1 MTSKKRL
8 TLVSLVLAGVLIA
21 VTALRMNRAPALP
34 EVEPAFPIAAETPA
48 VTTLRTLV
56 AKPFEGSHLGERP
69 AANAAS
75 PECASLETAI
85 LALALDDF
93 DYPPRIARLPNPA
106 GCKPAEPRAARI
118 LAYYSAKCADSFVA
132 LPAADL
138 PEDEWKTKLGECQL
152 ATLLTRSTFAVLAR
166 GKKEVREIEDMREL
180 ADRLI
185 ASFGGFFAELST
197 AEMAEMREIAD
208 RMIELDPT
216 LIPAHKAGA
225 MAAMLESV
233 GAKEKDPKATPD
245 WADLDAR
252 VREIQNRSPEDP
264 DLDTFRRIADTEGM
278 DPERVKQD
286 SLSRLSRKPD
296 DWREN
301 QVLAWAN
308 WKLGRKDESRA
319 ALKRALELNP
329 GEKELQEN
337 WQVTQRPGSKPE
349 DFKIS
354 MRVGVSFTEMLK

>member
-1 MTSKKRL
+1 MTVVRL
-8 TLVSLVLAGVLIA
+8 NRTSSAPEITPDAA
-21 VTALRMNRAPALP
+21 V
-34 EVEPAFPIAAETPA
+34 AEEKSSA
-48 VTTLRTLV
+48 TTLRMLV
-56 AKPFEGSHLGERP
+56 AQPLTGERSGGGASP
-69 AANAAS
+69 TPLS
-75 PECASLETAI
+75 PECVSLETALLS
-85 LALALDDF
+85 LALEDF

-106 GCKPAEPRAARI
+106 GCKPVDPQATKI

-138 PEDEWKTKLGECQL
+138 PEEEWKTKLGECQL
-152 ATLLTRSTFAVLAR
+152 ATLMARSTFAVLSR
-166 GKKEVREIEDMREL
+166 GKKDVREIEDMREL

-197 AEMAEMREIAD
+197 EGMAEMREIAD

-245 WADLDAR
+245 WADLDSR
-252 VREIQNRSPEDP
+252 VREIQNRSPDDP

-337 WQVTQRPGSKPE
+337 WQVTQKPGSKPD